1 MAFPSNDYH
10 QELGS
15 NEEIQSFVSKNFPQV
30 TFPLFGL
37 TSLKE
42 NIVYQRLELQRRR
55 QHPKIDNN
63 FHAVRQNFFKILL
76 DRNGVFVKVF
86 TKKEDPLTLAKYIER
101 VLDDRN
107 IVANTH
113 HHDSHNIKLVTH

>member
-1 MAFPSNDYH
+1 LAFPSNDYH

-42 NIVYQRLELQRRR
+42 NVVYQRLGQQQRR
-55 QHPKIDNN
+55 QHSEIDNN
-63 FHAVRQNFFKILL
+63 FHAVRQNFFKVLL
-76 DRNGVFVKVF
+76 DRKGMVVKVF
-86 TKKEDPLTLAKYIER
+86 SKKEDPFTLAEYIAR
-101 VLDDRN
+101 LLDDSN
-107 IVANTH
+107 MATH